1 MGICCSKPSGVGSP
15 YDSSSADGAS
25 HSTAR
30 SDSGASDRQWSA
42 LISTASGPAATA
54 SEPAAMA
61 PRVAL
66 GTSPNTLQQ
75 RRGVALQRHEMQ
87 QLAYLIAAMM
97 TGDPVRSPARITA
110 AGQTVHD
117 VRLLLRHGRGNV
129 HADGEPSHGHNVVGA
144 RLAYRGLDRD
154 NQMALAGALGAGF
167 CDQFARL
174 AAVSHAP
181 HLRDGESV
189 VNAGGEVEIMELNA
203 DHTISATRTGH
214 AWNELRRGNG
224 RDGETTIVQDGWS
237 NGPAVRLKDSAWANV
252 QVEGEDLSIDKDGAL
267 WLKDRVERL
276 IPLVHPDEDE
286 YTAGWLE
293 ELRRN
298 PTQQDRFLET
308 QVVSAEFAAK
318 AREALEQIPREQQ
331 EQLVSMAA
339 QEFYGLS
346 PHEAGAPHFIHSVLE
361 QVGLLDHQDRPPV
374 VPPDY

>member
-1 MGICCSKPSGVGSP
+1 M
-15 YDSSSADGAS
+15 
-25 HSTAR
+25 
-30 SDSGASDRQWSA
+30 
-42 LISTASGPAATA
+42 
-54 SEPAAMA
+54 
-61 PRVAL
+61 
-66 GTSPNTLQQ
+66 
-75 RRGVALQRHEMQ
+75 ALQRHEMQ
-87 QLAYLIAAMM
+87 QLAYLIAATM

-117 VRLLLRHGRGNV
+117 VRLLLKHGRGNV
-129 HADGEPSHGHNVVGA
+129 HTDGEPSHGHNVVAAGVA
-144 RLAYRGLDRD
+144 CRGLDRD
-154 NQMALAGALGAGF
+154 NKMALAGALGAGV

-189 VNAGGEVEIMELNA
+189 VNAGGNVEIEEVNA
-203 DHTISATRTGH
+203 DNTISTTRTGH
-214 AWNELRRGNG
+214 TWNELRRGNG
-224 RDGETTIVQDGWS
+224 RDGETTIVQDGWA

-252 QVEGEDLSIDKDGAL
+252 QVEREWMSLDKDGAL
-267 WLKDRVERL
+267 WLKDRVEHL

-286 YTAGWLE
+286 RTAQGLE
-293 ELRRN
+293 HLRRN

-374 VPPDY
+374 VPPEY

>member
-1 MGICCSKPSGVGSP
+1 MGICCSKPSVVGSP

-30 SDSGASDRQWSA
+30 SASDRQWSA
-42 LISTASGPAATA
+42 LISTASG
-54 SEPAAMA
+54 PAAMA

-129 HADGEPSHGHNVVGA
+129 HADGEPSHGHNVVA
-144 RLAYRGLDRD
+144 SRLAYRGLDRN

-203 DHTISATRTGH
+203 DHTISPTRTGH
-214 AWNELRRGNG
+214 AWNELRRGNE

-237 NGPAVRLKDSAWANV
+237 NGPAVRLKDSAWAHV
-252 QVEGEDLSIDKDGAL
+252 QVEREDLSTDKDGAL
-267 WLKDRVERL
+267 WLKDRVEQL

-286 YTAGWLE
+286 HTANWLE
-293 ELRRN
+293 HLRRN
-298 PTQQDRFLET
+298 PTQHDRFLET

-331 EQLVSMAA
+331 EQFVSMAA

-374 VPPDY
+374 VPPEY